1 MRRFVILS
9 FLILFLSVVSLLNCN
24 TVEAKQALIVVFK
37 GFVEMPYYDTRS
49 VLMNKGVK
57 VIVASSSVDP
67 MPGYTKKLTVKP
79 DILLRQVRIAD
90 YNAIVFLGG
99 DRYPRDNTDAIRIAG
114 EGGSKGKVLAA
125 MGHAA
130 FTLIKADLLKGK
142 KIATNLDNFWVQKAG
157 AIKSSAPVERD
168 GKIITETIWTASQ
181 QFAET
186 IAAALTA
193 RPR

>member
-1 MRRFVILS
+1 MRRFMILS
-9 FLILFLSVVSLLNCN
+9 FLILFLSVVGLLNCN

-37 GFVEMPYYDTRS
+37 GFVEMPYYDTRT

-67 MPGYTKKLTVKP
+67 LPGYTKKLTVKP

-99 DRYPRDNTDAIRIAG
+99 DRYPGDNTDAIRIAK
-114 EGGSKGKVLAA
+114 EGGSEGKVLAA

-168 GKIITETIWTASQ
+168 GKIITGTIWTASQ

-186 IAAALTA
+186 IAAVLTA